1 LAVEKN
7 LANIFDKKSCVPT
20 SLWLSFVRLSFQ
32 SPIPARMRR
41 FGRHSRKRMMFP
53 IEALRLRKRFGW
65 AGALPVFAL
74 LLAVSLSPGAANAAG
89 PFAGFIGNW
98 HGSGQVVGSNG
109 AERITCRAGYSS
121 SSRGEAL
128 SQTLVC
134 ASDSYRFDIRSFV
147 VSDDQAVQGH
157 WEELTRSVTGNLVGR
172 IVNGQF
178 DGTVVG
184 SGFTAAIA
192 LRISGRKQTVTIV
205 PQGGDIT
212 KVDIVLSRS
221 ADL

>member
-1 LAVEKN
+1 MFRIEA
-7 LANIFDKKSCVPT
+7 P
-20 SLWLSFVRLSFQ
+20 RLHT
-32 SPIPARMRR
+32 R
-41 FGRHSRKRMMFP
+41 FGQASVL
-53 IEALRLRKRFGW
+53 A
-65 AGALPVFAL
+65 VFAL
-74 LLAVSLSPGAANAAG
+74 LLAVSLSPASASAAS
-89 PFAGFIGNW
+89 PFAGFVGNW

-121 SSRGEAL
+121 SSHGEAL

-147 VSDDQAVQGH
+147 VSDDQGVQGH

-172 IVNGQF
+172 IANGQF
-178 DGTVVG
+178 EGTIAG
-184 SGFTAAIA
+184 AGFTAAIA
-192 LRISGRKQTVTIV
+192 LRISGRRQTVTIL